1 MRFWHIA
8 CIEVIIKT
16 REFRREK
23 TNLKI
28 PEKTMYEI
36 LKKKNGG
43 LKDQVLE
50 FTREIVRIPSPS
62 LKEALL
68 AESVQRQMELLGYD
82 RVFRDDFGNVVGV
95 MFGREDGPTMLL
107 CSHMDTVPPGN
118 EDQWDRSPFS
128 GEIQD
133 GRLHGRGASDCK
145 GGLAAQVFAGALLKR
160 SLLPLK
166 GNLIV
171 AATVGEEIG
180 GSVGVRRLVEDT
192 LPELEISPTYAILG
206 EPTDL
211 GLYYGHDGW
220 LELETE
226 IAGSDKSE
234 VTGVARAVFDEYRSR
249 ACSDCKSQSRE
260 EMATLEPVCKDQS
273 TCYVATIVVE
283 RRLKDPNEVD
293 AIVGRM
299 NHEAGTVSELAKY
312 QSVKVAVR
320 QETETMYTGTQ
331 ATVRRIVPPWET
343 DPFSP
348 LVERSREA
356 LAAAGCRVSP
366 GKWRLA
372 KLGMAT
378 AGGLLTREYD
388 IPTLGYG
395 PGNES
400 VIHAPNEYVET
411 DKVCEAVYG
420 TAAIAHSMIG
430 IPVFGWAS
438 DEI

>member
-1 MRFWHIA
+1 
-8 CIEVIIKT
+8 
-16 REFRREK
+16 
-23 TNLKI
+23 
-28 PEKTMYEI
+28 MYDI
-36 LKKKNGG
+36 LKKKNEG

-50 FTREIVRIPSPS
+50 FTQEIVRIPSPS
-62 LKEALL
+62 LQEAFL
-68 AESVQRQMELLGYD
+68 AESVRKQMELLGYE
-82 RVFRDDFGNVVGV
+82 RVVRDDFGNVIGV

-107 CSHMDTVPPGN
+107 CSHMDAVPPGN

-128 GEIQD
+128 GEIED
-133 GRLHGRGASDCK
+133 GKLHGRGASDCK

-166 GNLIV
+166 GNLVV

-226 IAGSDKSE
+226 IAGLDKSQ
-234 VTGVARAVFDEYRSR
+234 VTGVARAVFDEYRSS
-249 ACSDCKSQSRE
+249 ACSDGKSHSRE
-260 EMATLEPVCKDQS
+260 EMAALEPVCKDRN
-273 TCYVATIVVE
+273 TCYVATIVVD

-293 AIVGRM
+293 VMVARM
-299 NHEAGTVSELAKY
+299 NRQAATLSELAKY
-312 QSVKVAVR
+312 LSVKVAVR
-320 QETETMYTGTQ
+320 QETEKMYTGTK

-348 LVERSREA
+348 LVDRSREA
-356 LAAAGCRVSP
+356 LAAAGCRVCP

-378 AGGLLTREYD
+378 AGGLLTRDYD

-411 DKVCEAVYG
+411 DKVCQAVYG
-420 TAAIAHSMIG
+420 TAAIVHSMIG
-430 IPVFGWAS
+430 IPVYGWTS